1 MGDIIQLIGVST
13 VSAAGLIVVIGVTIR
28 IALGPIVKARR
39 LAAAAAATPP
49 DTARIDARMDTLEEE
64 VRRLGDAV
72 DRVAAVA
79 EFDAKLRAGTTPPP
93 TLPPGLRGAP

>member
-1 MGDIIQLIGVST
+1 MGDLIQLIGVST
-13 VSAAGLIVVIGVTIR
+13 VSAAGLILVIGATIR
-28 IALGPIVKARR
+28 FALGPIVRAKR

-49 DTARIDARMDTLEEE
+49 DTARIDARMDALEEE

-79 EFDAKLRAGTTPPP
+79 EFDAQLRAGSTPPP
-93 TLPPGLRGAP
+93 TLPPG